1 MFSKYKR
8 KKMHSSMKDHP
19 FYKNIN
25 KSMRTNSSSKYKKLA
40 NFLRYRHNNKQS
52 ANYILN

>member
-1 MFSKYKR
+1 
-8 KKMHSSMKDHP
+8 MHSSMKDHP